1 MNAKEGDL
9 VTLDEKVEREIEK
22 NPELRKIFEKHPERK
37 ELYKQKILDS
47 EHATFGCKK
56 INPKFCK
63 MCIFSKG
70 DPPFE
75 DRPEKAY
82 CMIYSREQGVGKP
95 YDVYYEGGLCE
106 FYNDGKEDDVT

>member
-1 MNAKEGDL
+1 MNAKEGVAMADKNKKKRDG
-9 VTLDEKVEREIEK
+9 TERW
-22 NPELRKIFEKHPERK
+22 
-37 ELYKQKILDS
+37 
-47 EHATFGCKK
+47 GCNT

-63 MCIFSKG
+63 TCIFSKG